1 MEKNMTTQQHIRHNT
16 DKRPAGFARS
26 KISKRVYRNAD
37 SSLLQYFRFIG
48 NRKSLNAEEESAA
61 AENIFDLEHALWEA
75 ILGDR
80 GYVRGLSTALGK
92 EITGKTKNE
101 VEVISTAK
109 HLIAD
114 FLKQSGKRPSR
125 NKAGDDEVSPVTALA
140 QALYVADED
149 RTLVTS
155 ALQYLA
161 RQKETAESAKRL
173 AYHTEV
179 SRLDRQ
185 VRDAKK
191 AFIQENLGLVVNI
204 AKRYHVEKMPL
215 ADLIQEGNLGLIRA
229 VDKFDYSKGFRFSTY
244 ASWWIR
250 SYISRAI
257 VRKSNT
263 VRIPEYMLR
272 DRNRIRRT
280 EEASRVKNGR
290 APNEEELA
298 TELGLSK
305 KRLSRTRKHDV
316 AFVESL
322 DREMPGSDS
331 QRYIDFLSDEEA
343 KGPLENVEYNAW
355 VRDIP
360 KTLGQLSVTERFV
373 ICWRFGLL
381 DGEEMTLQEIGKC
394 LNLSRER
401 IRQIQEEALL
411 KLRTR
416 LEVDAA

>member
-1 MEKNMTTQQHIRHNT
+1 MN
-16 DKRPAGFARS
+16 
-26 KISKRVYRNAD
+26 
-37 SSLLQYFRFIG
+37 YFRFIG
-48 NRKSLNAEEESAA
+48 NRKALSAKEEMAA
-61 AENIFDLEHALWEA
+61 AEHISHLEHTIWELL
-75 ILGDR
+75 LGNK
-80 GYVRGLSTALGK
+80 STASFLAESLGQSVSFM
-92 EITGKTKNE
+92 TKPEEGVFENTRMKIRE
-101 VEVISTAK
+101 YLNASKASPKQTA
-109 HLIAD
+109 
-114 FLKQSGKRPSR
+114 
-125 NKAGDDEVSPVTALA
+125 DDANLLA
-140 QALYVADED
+140 AAHDLYMLDED
-149 RTLVTS
+149 RTLVASAINDVQTS
-155 ALQYLA
+155 KTL
-161 RQKETAESAKRL
+161 KKMTAIDGLKSKLKRL
-173 AYHTEV
+173 KKEV
-179 SRLDRQ
+179 RESKN
-185 VRDAKK
+185 V
-191 AFIQENLGLVVNI
+191 FIQENLGLVVNI

-272 DRNRIRRT
+272 DRNRIKRT

-298 TELGLSK
+298 SELGLSQ

-322 DREMPGSDS
+322 DREMPGSDN
-331 QRYIDFLSDEEA
+331 QRYIDFLSDEDA
-343 KGPLENVEYNAW
+343 KGPLENVEFNAW

-360 KTLGQLSVTERFV
+360 KTLSKLNVTERFV

-401 IRQIQEEALL
+401 IRQIQEEALV

-416 LEVDAA
+416 MEVDAA

>member
-1 MEKNMTTQQHIRHNT
+1 MTTQNDILRSS
-16 DKRPAGFARS
+16 DKQFSGLSQS
-26 KISKRVYRNAD
+26 KDSKQVYRYSD
-37 SSLLQYFRFIG
+37 TSLMNYFRFIG
-48 NRKSLNAEEESAA
+48 NRKSLNAEEEMVAAEHISNLEHTIWELLLGNQSAA
-61 AENIFDLEHALWEA
+61 SNLSES
-75 ILGDR
+75 LGQ
-80 GYVRGLSTALGK
+80 SAAF
-92 EITGKTKNE
+92 KTKRDDELFENARMR
-101 VEVISTAK
+101 IQGYLKTSSSS
-109 HLIAD
+109 
-114 FLKQSGKRPSR
+114 LKQT
-125 NKAGDDEVSPVTALA
+125 GDDVDL
-140 QALYVADED
+140 QAAAHDLYMLDED
-149 RTLVTS
+149 RTLVAAAINDTRISKKLKKDDEINTLKS
-155 ALQYLA
+155 ALKKLA
-161 RQKETAESAKRL
+161 KEVREAKN
-173 AYHTEV
+173 V
-179 SRLDRQ
+179 
-185 VRDAKK
+185 
-191 AFIQENLGLVVNI
+191 FIQENLGLVVNI

-272 DRNRIRRT
+272 DRNRIKRS

-298 TELGLSK
+298 DELGLSK

-322 DREMPGSDS
+322 DREMPGSDN
-331 QRYIDFLSDEEA
+331 QRYIDFLSDEDA
-343 KGPLENVEYNAW
+343 KGPLENVEFNAW

-360 KTLGQLSVTERFV
+360 KTLSKLNVTERFV

-401 IRQIQEEALL
+401 IRQIQEEALV
-411 KLRTR
+411 KLRSR
-416 LEVDAA
+416 MEVDAA

>member
-1 MEKNMTTQQHIRHNT
+1 MTTQNDIIHGSGKQSSGLSQAK
-16 DKRPAGFARS
+16 D
-26 KISKRVYRNAD
+26 SKRVYKYSD
-37 SSLLQYFRFIG
+37 TSLMNYFRFIG
-48 NRKSLNAEEESAA
+48 NRKALSAKEEMAA
-61 AENIFDLEHALWEA
+61 AEHISHLEHTIWELL
-75 ILGDR
+75 LGNK
-80 GYVRGLSTALGK
+80 STASYLAESLGQSVSFM
-92 EITGKTKNE
+92 TKPEEGVFENTRMKIRE
-101 VEVISTAK
+101 YLNASKASPKQTA
-109 HLIAD
+109 
-114 FLKQSGKRPSR
+114 
-125 NKAGDDEVSPVTALA
+125 DDANLLA
-140 QALYVADED
+140 AAHDLYMLDED
-149 RTLVTS
+149 RTLVASAINDVQTS
-155 ALQYLA
+155 KTL
-161 RQKETAESAKRL
+161 KKMTAIDGLKSKLKRL
-173 AYHTEV
+173 KKEV
-179 SRLDRQ
+179 RESKN
-185 VRDAKK
+185 V
-191 AFIQENLGLVVNI
+191 FIQENLGLVVNI

-272 DRNRIRRT
+272 DRNRIKRT

-298 TELGLSK
+298 SELGLSQ

-322 DREMPGSDS
+322 DREMPGSDN
-331 QRYIDFLSDEEA
+331 QRYIDFLSDEDA
-343 KGPLENVEYNAW
+343 KGPLENVEFNAW

-360 KTLGQLSVTERFV
+360 KTLSKLNVTERFV

-401 IRQIQEEALL
+401 IRQIQEEALV

-416 LEVDAA
+416 MEVDAA